1 MSCGFLCFTY
11 PNREDEE
18 RRFNVVRVSSSQ
30 YTDSLSALSSGITSF
45 LNIQNNIVVNPK
57 HGSYN
62 RYLFRLKTKSLLQN
76 TNTQNSIPS
85 RKVINNKS
93 FQHGGI
99 GAIAKQ
105 CGCNN

>member
-18 RRFNVVRVSSSQ
+18 RMYNVVRVSSSQ
-30 YTDSLSALSSGITSF
+30 HTDSLSSLTSGSISTSKI
-45 LNIQNNIVVNPK
+45 LNNIQENPK
-57 HGSYN
+57 HGSYA
-62 RYLFRLKTKSLLQN
+62 RYLHRLKSGSLIQNSQTQN
-76 TNTQNSIPS
+76 TVPE
-85 RKVINNKS
+85 RKVVNNKS

-99 GAIAKQ
+99 GILAKQ